1 MFSFV
6 PRPRHNI
13 GGSWQ
18 LWDRLLRL
26 SHQGLRSLAGD
37 PALSREAS
45 IRNAGSPGL
54 QRQWREAHRTATS
67 ENASVWCGLTL
78 EAFRGRRCASLSET
92 GQGPDMGHE
101 GRGERR
107 NRGDRPWATD
117 QGWEWFWKA
126 FWKNGDGV
134 GSEPTGGVWETVGA
148 EHLTE
153 ETKG

>member
-101 GRGERR
+101 G
-107 NRGDRPWATD
+107 
-117 QGWEWFWKA
+117 
-126 FWKNGDGV
+126 
-134 GSEPTGGVWETVGA
+134 GGVSEG
-148 EHLTE
+148 TE
-153 ETKG
+153 VTGHGLQTRDGSGSGRLSGRMEMEEVLNPQEGFGRQ

>member
-45 IRNAGSPGL
+45 VRNAGSPGL

-67 ENASVWCGLTL
+67 EMPVS
-78 EAFRGRRCASLSET
+78 
-92 GQGPDMGHE
+92 
-101 GRGERR
+101 
-107 NRGDRPWATD
+107 
-117 QGWEWFWKA
+117 
-126 FWKNGDGV
+126 GV
-134 GSEPTGGVWETVGA
+134 GSPWRPLEVEDVLLCLKQVRGLTWGMRGGVSEG
-148 EHLTE
+148 TE
-153 ETKG
+153 VTGHGLQTRDGSGSGRLSGRMEME